1 MTKII
6 TDKEISKIKDKKII
20 LVGGCFDVIHPA
32 HVKFLNESK
41 KLGNSLVVFLES
53 DANIKKIKGEKRPIN
68 KLHIRA
74 ENLAKLL
81 IADTIILLDI
91 PGSSDYYYNLVKRV
105 HPAIIAITKGDP
117 LTDTKKE
124 QAKLVGGKVVVVME
138 RDTKHSTTTLIE
150 K

>member
-6 TDKEISKIKDKKII
+6 TDKEISKIYDKRII

-32 HVKFLNESK
+32 HIEFLKKSK
-41 KLGNSLVVFLES
+41 SLGKSLVIFLES
-53 DANIKKIKGEKRPIN
+53 DENIKKIKGEKRPIN
-68 KLHIRA
+68 KQNIRA

-91 PGSSDYYYNLVKRV
+91 PSSSDYYYNLVKRV

-117 LTDTKKE
+117 LTDIKKD
-124 QAKLVGGKVVVVME
+124 QAKMVGGEVVEIME